1 MEEIQVIKT
10 AFSFLFKLFQL
21 LFWLDFE
28 PVNEKNRRGSTEK
41 GGREEVRELSNLR
54 LQDTGSTCMSREQL

>member
-1 MEEIQVIKT
+1 MRISLYGLNFYLFQFILEGASNDLEEIQVIKT

-41 GGREEVRELSNLR
+41 GG
-54 LQDTGSTCMSREQL
+54 